1 MKTRYKIINGKD
13 FIKARPTGEIDLE
26 QSKKLLVQLAAM
38 ASPPADYEILIDVRE
53 MYGNL
58 NYADMWE
65 LVAELGRHPE
75 AFRNKVA
82 ILARDDLQFDKVS
95 FMELCAKNRG
105 FKVAAFT
112 DFEKTINW
120 LQSSSDLD
128 ELWDKL

>member
-38 ASPPADYEILIDVRE
+38 ANPPADYEILIDVRE

-65 LVAELGRHPE
+65 LVAELGRVW
-75 AFRNKVA
+75 A
-82 ILARDDLQFDKVS
+82 
-95 FMELCAKNRG
+95 
-105 FKVAAFT
+105 
-112 DFEKTINW
+112 EKGKLIRPSHT
-120 LQSSSDLD
+120 
-128 ELWDKL
+128 LWTSGLPCWKLPALLLPGQNI